1 MPAETERQKQKS
13 PLSSWGKPS
22 ITHAVMS
29 RPKWKT
35 SVKLEDLRERRRKVM
50 KSEADDNI
58 FVAKHF
64 FCGYGLGAGSPNP
77 SNLRGLHFAVLC
89 LRMMS
94 LKNLTLPDLM
104 NPLIFRW

>member
-1 MPAETERQKQKS
+1 
-13 PLSSWGKPS
+13 
-22 ITHAVMS
+22 
-29 RPKWKT
+29 
-35 SVKLEDLRERRRKVM
+35 M

-94 LKNLTLPDLM
+94 LKNLTLPDTKMITDKHISQGLR
-104 NPLIFRW
+104 FAGG